1 WRRYEVPAIGSGTRR
16 TADMPLRV
24 RLTLAYLVVAATLLA
39 AGGLLFTRQL
49 HSGLIASVDTGL
61 RTRADQL
68 VQAVAHAS
76 DEGIEFQDDGTRLIA
91 PRESFAQVLGPDGSV
106 VESSEAIGGRPV
118 LQPAELAPA
127 RQSERFLDHRVD
139 GDRVRLLAAPA
150 RQADGSP
157 WVVVVGASLEPS
169 EEALARVQIGLVVG
183 GVLIVV
189 AGAVGSWL
197 LAGAALRPVERMRR
211 EVADISAND
220 PAATIDVPA
229 TGDEIA
235 ALGSTMNELLG
246 RLQRALRQ
254 ERRLVADA
262 GHELR
267 TPLASLQVELELAS
281 RPGRSHEEL
290 TAAVANAADEARRL
304 ARLAEGLLFLAGS
317 DEGGVPLDRHH
328 QAVEPVLTAAVEAA
342 GDAAT
347 AAALSLRVE
356 AEPGLAAPVDALRLR
371 QAVDNLLH
379 NAVRAA
385 PRESEVLVRAW
396 TEGGTVL
403 VEVSDQGPGF
413 PEDFLPHAF
422 ERFRRADGARARQYG
437 GAGIGLAIVRAIAEA
452 HGGRAD
458 ARNQADGG
466 GAVRIMLP
474 G

>member
-1 WRRYEVPAIGSGTRR
+1 
-16 TADMPLRV
+16 MPLRV

-39 AGGLLFTRQL
+39 AGGILFTRQL
-49 HSGLIASVDTGL
+49 HSGLVASVDTGL

-68 VQAVAHAS
+68 VQSVTHTS
-76 DEGIEFQDDGTRLIA
+76 DEGINFQDDGTRLIA

-106 VESSEAIGGRPV
+106 VESSEAIGGHPV
-118 LQPAELAPA
+118 LQSAELAAA
-127 RQSERFLDHRVD
+127 RQSERFLDHRLD
-139 GDRVRLLAAPA
+139 GERVRLLTAPA
-150 RQADGSP
+150 RRADGSP
-157 WVVVVGASLEPS
+157 WVVVVGTSLAPS
-169 EEALARVQIGLVVG
+169 EEALGRVRTGLEVG
-183 GVLIVV
+183 GVLVVV
-189 AGAVGSWL
+189 AGALGSWL

-211 EVADISAND
+211 EVADISAHD

-267 TPLASLQVELELAS
+267 TPLAILQMELELAS
-281 RPGRSHEEL
+281 RAGRTHEEL
-290 TAAVANAADEARRL
+290 TTAVTNAADETRRL

-328 QAVEPVLTAAVEAA
+328 QPLEPVLTAAVGAA
-342 GDAAT
+342 RDVASPAV
-347 AAALSLRVE
+347 SLRVE
-356 AEPGLAAPVDALRLR
+356 AEEGLAAPVDALRLR

-385 PRESEVLVRAW
+385 PAGSEVVVRDW
-396 TEGGTVL
+396 TDGGVVF
-403 VEVSDQGPGF
+403 VEVSDQGSGF

-422 ERFRRADGARARQYG
+422 ERFRRADGARTRQDG

-452 HGGRAD
+452 HGGSAEV
-458 ARNQADGG
+458 RNQDSGG
-466 GAVRIMLP
+466 AAVRIAFP